1 MKNKK
6 ITLKSTL
13 VAYMYL
19 SPMLIFTLIFNFY
32 PIIKSFALSFYTK
45 YNFYTDQVSAIGL
58 DNFKYIFADPD
69 FKKATINTLIFVVG
83 VVPIAVILAMILA
96 LLLYRIKFL
105 ASFLKT
111 IYFLPFVTSTVAIS
125 LVWQWIYNDQ
135 YGLLNSFL
143 GYFNIKPINWLNDP
157 HWAMFALIIMTIW
170 KSLGFNIILFLAGLS
185 NIDKRY
191 DRVAQIDGANTWQRL
206 RFVTIPLLSPM
217 TFLITVN
224 SVISGFKVF
233 DEIYILFGGNPGP
246 GSSALTLVFY
256 LYRAFYT
263 ESQYGIAA
271 AAGVVLFLIILA
283 VTLIQFWYSKKHV
296 HYV

>member
-1 MKNKK
+1 MKNQKK
-6 ITLKSTL
+6 SLKGSL
-13 VAYMYL
+13 IAYTYL
-19 SPMLIFTLIFNFY
+19 APMLIIAITFNFY

-45 YNFYTDQVSAIGL
+45 YDFYTDKVSAIGFG
-58 DNFKYIFADPD
+58 NFSYIFADPD
-69 FKKATINTLIFVVG
+69 FHKAVLNTLIFVIG
-83 VVPIAVILAMILA
+83 VVPISVILALIIA

-105 ASFLKT
+105 AGFLKT
-111 IYFLPFVTSTVAIS
+111 VYFLPFVTSTVAIS
-125 LVWQWIYNDQ
+125 LVWQWIYNGQ

-143 GYFNIKPINWLNDP
+143 SHFGIHPIDWLNDP
-157 HWAMFALIIMTIW
+157 HWAMFALIVMTIW

-191 DRVAQIDGANTWQRL
+191 DQVAQIDVASAWQRF
-206 RFVTIPLLSPM
+206 RFITVPLLSPM
-217 TFLITVN
+217 TFLL
-224 SVISGFKVF
+224 SVTSIISGFKVF

-263 ESQYGIAA
+263 ESQYGVA
-271 AAGVVLFLIILA
+271 AAGVILFLIILA
-283 VTLIQFWYSKKHV
+283 FTLIQFWFSKKHV

>member
-1 MKNKK
+1 MTFIRIKFQ
-6 ITLKSTL
+6 LL
-13 VAYMYL
+13 VGGIL
-19 SPMLIFTLIFNFY
+19 NIF
-32 PIIKSFALSFYTK
+32 
-45 YNFYTDQVSAIGL
+45 SAIQ
-58 DNFKYIFADPD
+58 IFIKPL
-69 FKKATINTLIFVVG
+69 LIPLFFVIG
-83 VVPIAVILAMILA
+83 VVPISVILALVLA

-105 ASFLKT
+105 SSFLKT

-135 YGLLNSFL
+135 YGLLNNFL
-143 GYFNIKPINWLNDP
+143 GNFGIHPIDWLNDP
-157 HWAMFALIIMTIW
+157 HWAMLALIVMTIW

-191 DRVAQIDGANTWQRL
+191 DQVARIDGANAWQRF

-271 AAGVVLFLIILA
+271 AAGVILFLMILV
-283 VTLIQFWYSKKHV
+283 VTLLQFWCSKKHV